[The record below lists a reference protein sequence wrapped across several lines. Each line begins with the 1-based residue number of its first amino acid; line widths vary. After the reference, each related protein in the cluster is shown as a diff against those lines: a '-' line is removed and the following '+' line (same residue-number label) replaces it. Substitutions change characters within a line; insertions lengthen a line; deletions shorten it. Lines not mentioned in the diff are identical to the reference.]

1 MSPSKTSA
9 AIVGI
14 NRRYDS
20 RRLLES
26 QRRFIDWIVALFG
39 RADAQGISLEPLTDF
54 EVEWIGR
61 AMQ

>member
-1 MSPSKTSA
+1 MSRTATSG
-9 AIVGI
+9 VTEGI
-14 NRRYDS
+14 KRRYS
-20 RRLLES
+20 SQRVLES

-61 AMQ
+61 VL

>member
-1 MSPSKTSA
+1 
-9 AIVGI
+9 
-14 NRRYDS
+14 
-20 RRLLES
+20 LLES

-61 AMQ
+61 VL